1 MLECMKFF
9 ISILMSLITWL
20 FMVQIFENVSL
31 GMFILGIIFI
41 AVVIRLFMKGRGN

>member
-20 FMVQIFENVSL
+20 FMVQIFENVTL